1 MIEQAKELKE
11 IKSLFSSIATGELS
25 FEELVTNFFEARKK
39 IRLLRSPTQIA
50 HCETKSNKFGLAYI
64 VKV

>member
-1 MIEQAKELKE
+1 MIEQTKEVKE
-11 IKSLFSSIATGELS
+11 IKSLFLSIVTGELS
-25 FEELVTNFFEARKK
+25 FEELIVNFFEARKK

-50 HCETKSNKFGLAYI
+50 HCESKSNKVGLAYI